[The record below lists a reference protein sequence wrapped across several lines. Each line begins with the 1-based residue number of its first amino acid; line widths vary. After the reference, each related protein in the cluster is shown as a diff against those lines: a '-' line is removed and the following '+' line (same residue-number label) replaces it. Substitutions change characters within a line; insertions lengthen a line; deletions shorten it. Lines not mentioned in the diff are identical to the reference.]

1 MAVEALLVA
10 GVALFLLW
18 LTFTGDPESVGR
30 ALAEVSYVGI
40 GAAALAACAR
50 GLWRAATWA
59 RAPVIVLQVLLGLL
73 GYTTAFDGERPLIG
87 VPVLVLV
94 AVTIYLLATPEAR
107 LAYLEQDVPPDR
119 T

>member
-10 GVALFLLW
+10 GLALFLLW
-18 LTFTGDPESVGR
+18 LTLTGDPESVGR
-30 ALAEVSYVGI
+30 ALAEVVYVGL
-40 GAAALAACAR
+40 GAAALAACTW
-50 GLWRAATWA
+50 GLWRAAPWA
-59 RAPVIVLQVLLGLL
+59 RAPVVVLQVLLGLL
-73 GYTTAFDGERPLIG
+73 GYTTAFGGGRPLLG

-107 LAYLEQDVPPDR
+107 LAYLEQDLPPDR